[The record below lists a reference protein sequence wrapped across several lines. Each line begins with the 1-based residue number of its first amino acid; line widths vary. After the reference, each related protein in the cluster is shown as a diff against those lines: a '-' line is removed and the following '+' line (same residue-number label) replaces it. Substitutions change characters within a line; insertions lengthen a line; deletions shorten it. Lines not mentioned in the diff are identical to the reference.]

1 MIEILLQFV
10 ETGIFRKRLDK
21 LADLDLLF
29 AIQADLLENPRLGDA
44 IPGTNGARKARIGDG
59 SQNRGKSGAFRY
71 VYLTWRESG
80 SSIYSFF
87 TEKMRWPH

>member
-1 MIEILLQFV
+1 MIEILLEFV

-29 AIQADLLENPRLGDA
+29 AIQADLLENPRLGDV
-44 IPGTNGARKARIGDG
+44 IPGTNGARKARIGDR

-71 VYLTWRESG
+71 VYL
-80 SSIYSFF
+80 YL
-87 TEKMRWPH
+87 